1 MRCDEAEG
9 LLAPHISEGL
19 DDATE
24 REVALHLDGCAA
36 CRARL
41 QQEYELNRLI
51 LAAVSRGTSRV
62 DSLVQ
67 RIETALDGMPAHP
80 RLVFPGRWAILA
92 GSAAVVLLFA
102 VAIVRFT
109 ASDPMHL
116 LCQDAVDDHRTEV
129 VQHEPRHWQTGRT
142 EITDL
147 ARRTIPGM
155 KLPERVAGL
164 PLEKGRICG
173 LLQATALHLV
183 YGQGSREVSVFF
195 MLRRELPSD
204 SLPWPNSASS
214 VHQET
219 QSGIA
224 AASFADGRMGI
235 VVVGDSSLAHNAATQ
250 LAGSL

>member
-19 DDATE
+19 DVAAQHE
-24 REVALHLDGCAA
+24 LALHLDVCAA

-41 QQEYELNRLI
+41 QQEYELNRVVM
-51 LAAVSRGTSRV
+51 AAVSRGTPRF
-62 DSLVQ
+62 DGLVE
-67 RIETALDGMPAHP
+67 RIERSLDASPASR
-80 RLVFPGRWAILA
+80 RLVFPGRWPVLA
-92 GSAAVVLLFA
+92 GSAALVLLFA

-109 ASDPMHL
+109 ASNPMHL
-116 LCQDAVDDHRTEV
+116 LCQDAFDDHRTEV
-129 VQHEPRHWQTGRT
+129 VQREPRQWKTGRN
-142 EITDL
+142 EIADL
-147 ARRTIPGM
+147 ARRTIPGVEVPQ
-155 KLPERVAGL
+155 KVAGL
-164 PLEKGRICG
+164 SLEKGRICG

-183 YGQGSREVSVFF
+183 YGQGPHEVSVFL

-204 SLPWPNSASS
+204 SLPRPNSGSS

-235 VVVGDSSLAHNAATQ
+235 VVVGDSNLAHHAATQ